1 MRGGGP
7 LSDLEKHIMHAID
20 VALVQQSWEQVLP
33 IADAAAQLF
42 YGRLFELDP
51 SLRHMFTQTN
61 MVEQRRKL
69 MQMITVAVRGLER
82 INELV
87 PAIEAM
93 GRRHADYG
101 VTNAHYA
108 TVGDALIWTLE
119 QGLGA
124 AFTPQVRSAW
134 IEVYTLL
141 ASVMQRGASQQ
152 AA

>member
-1 MRGGGP
+1 
-7 LSDLEKHIMHAID
+7 MHAID